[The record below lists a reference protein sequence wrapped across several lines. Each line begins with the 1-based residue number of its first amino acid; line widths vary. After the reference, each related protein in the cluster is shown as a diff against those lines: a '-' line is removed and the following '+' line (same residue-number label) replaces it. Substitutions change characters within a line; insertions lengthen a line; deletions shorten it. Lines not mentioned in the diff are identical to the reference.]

1 MKDYIRGVYFSFPVQ
16 LLFLHFR
23 KHQVLLFFW
32 VILFLTVGSRFL
44 RQFGADSL
52 FLAPEYLGDV
62 NAIGAAIVGV
72 SIGMFVMSWNITGF
86 ILFSNHIKFLAAT
99 TNPFLKYCVNN
110 FCIPLFFLIFY
121 FLKAWEFDRY
131 KELISGTEILFL
143 AAGFLSGFI
152 FLLAVSFIY
161 FFHTDRSI
169 LRKMMPKINDPKEYS
184 TYLNPEQTPSIQSR
198 LITAKWYLDSP
209 WHVKKTRDVSH
220 YTENFIESI
229 LKRHHFAAI
238 LAVFAAFLFLIAIGV
253 LGDYRFF
260 QLPAAACISIFFA
273 ILIGVFGA
281 FSYFLQTW
289 TLPFFAVV
297 LLSINFSYQQGWIDP
312 RNKAYGLNYGTL
324 SDRPLYNR
332 ETLLALSS
340 DENSR
345 ADSLNMIQIL
355 EKWKAKQIDE
365 KPLLVLINSSGGGH
379 RSASFSLNI
388 LQRLDSITNGA
399 LMKKAFLITGAS
411 GGMIG
416 ASYFRELY
424 WRRQQ
429 NENINLQSSKYID
442 DISSDLLNPL
452 FTAFVARDIIS
463 PAFKFKIGS
472 YQYVKDRAYSFESKL
487 NESTNGFLDKRLQD
501 YKEVEEKA
509 EIPLAFFNS
518 VITRDGKQMLIST
531 QPVSFMMRSRFQ
543 SSQFIKAE
551 PDVID
556 FVSFFKKQDSYN
568 LRVLSA
574 LRMNATFPIVL
585 PNVWLP
591 SNPIIDV
598 MDAGI
603 RDNYGTET
611 TLRFLEFFHD
621 WIKQNTGGVLLLQIR
636 DRPTGGWG
644 EAYSSNNFSDHFT
657 KPFLVLQHKWFQM
670 QEYSQNNMLS
680 LYAAHNDYF
689 VNKISFQ
696 YEKEGTEDKVALSFH
711 LTQREKV
718 QILKSSDSPHN
729 QKSFQEI
736 LKLFT
741 KKDTAISKQV
751 E

>member
-32 VILFLTVGSRFL
+32 VILFFTVGSRFL

-472 YQYVKDRAYSFESKL
+472 YQYVKDRAYSFE
-487 NESTNGFLDKRLQD
+487 
-501 YKEVEEKA
+501 
-509 EIPLAFFNS
+509 
-518 VITRDGKQMLIST
+518 
-531 QPVSFMMRSRFQ
+531 
-543 SSQFIKAE
+543 
-551 PDVID
+551 
-556 FVSFFKKQDSYN
+556 
-568 LRVLSA
+568 
-574 LRMNATFPIVL
+574 
-585 PNVWLP
+585 
-591 SNPIIDV
+591 
-598 MDAGI
+598 
-603 RDNYGTET
+603 
-611 TLRFLEFFHD
+611 
-621 WIKQNTGGVLLLQIR
+621 
-636 DRPTGGWG
+636 
-644 EAYSSNNFSDHFT
+644 
-657 KPFLVLQHKWFQM
+657 
-670 QEYSQNNMLS
+670 
-680 LYAAHNDYF
+680 
-689 VNKISFQ
+689 
-696 YEKEGTEDKVALSFH
+696 
-711 LTQREKV
+711 
-718 QILKSSDSPHN
+718 
-729 QKSFQEI
+729 
-736 LKLFT
+736 
-741 KKDTAISKQV
+741 
-751 E
+751 